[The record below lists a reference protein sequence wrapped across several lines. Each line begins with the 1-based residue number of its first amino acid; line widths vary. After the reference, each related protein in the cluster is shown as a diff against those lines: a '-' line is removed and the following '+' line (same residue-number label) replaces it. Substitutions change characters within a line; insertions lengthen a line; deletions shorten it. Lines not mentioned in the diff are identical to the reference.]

1 MVGAT
6 GLPSRMLSMW
16 FITTHW
22 TLLGLGNKFVKMMIE
37 NGTILLPAD
46 S

>member
-1 MVGAT
+1 
-6 GLPSRMLSMW
+6 MW
-16 FITTHW
+16 FIPMHW

-37 NGTILLPAD
+37 NRTVFLPAD